1 MKIKRKNNCCT
12 SIKNAQ
18 VSNFNFTNSQER
30 KRLVILWKRLV
41 NNGKTCPRCLGTE
54 LELEKVVSYLDKT
67 LNKNEIEIIL
77 KKEEISNVD
86 FEKDPLISN
95 QIIINEKPLEE
106 WLNGKTG
113 QSSCCDV
120 CKDIDCRTIEIGDI
134 VYEIVPYDLILKAC
148 LQVLSK
154 FELSR

>member
-1 MKIKRKNNCCT
+1 MKIIRKNNCCT
-12 SIKNAQ
+12 PIKSAQ
-18 VSNFNFTNSQER
+18 VTNLNFTNPQER
-30 KRLVILWKRLV
+30 KRLVIIWKRLV

-54 LELEKVVSYLDKT
+54 LELEKVVSYFDKT

-77 KKEEISNVD
+77 EKEEISNVN

-106 WLNGKTG
+106 WLNARTG

-120 CKDIDCRTIEIGDI
+120 CKDNDCRTIEIGDI

-148 LQVLSK
+148 LQALSK
-154 FELSR
+154 LESNR